1 MNEEPSLPKPQEPA
15 SGRPA
20 NEPPAEEARRTGA
33 SSRRTMRLVMVGVVA
48 LGVGYLFAWLP
59 AWRAQKQHAAR
70 VEQFERRLAF
80 GGLQN
85 MLASAAID
93 ARRGEYEAARQ
104 SASRFFTELRAEID
118 LGPASILAGIPRENI
133 EPLFSQRDQV
143 ITLLARSDPA
153 SADRLSDLHV
163 SFRKVIDSAGLTN

>member
-1 MNEEPSLPKPQEPA
+1 MNEDPGLQKPQEPA
-15 SGRPA
+15 SAGPAKEPEERPQTKT
-20 NEPPAEEARRTGA
+20 P
-33 SSRRTMRLVMVGVVA
+33 SRAGMRLIIVGVAA
-48 LGVGYLFAWLP
+48 LGAGYLFAWFP

-80 GGLQN
+80 AGLQN
-85 MLASAAID
+85 TLASAAID

-104 SASRFFTELRAEID
+104 LASRYFTELRTEMD

-133 EPLFSQRDQV
+133 EPLFAQRDQT

-163 SFRKVIDSAGLTN
+163 AFRKVIESAGLTD